1 MKRLIT
7 KSLLAML
14 CGLSAETVAAH
25 ARESSPPLA
34 HASLDEHEHIRLNNA
49 GLNASVDLVEKPD
62 CSVSTLLSGN
72 DALVSGACRMAV
84 LTLKDSTHPDRPAFT
99 TLLTPYS
106 RDGSDVRDLQL
117 DLRHLDAASPL
128 PQAVVSVYTGGAH
141 CCALTSV
148 VGMTKS
154 GTWSATRTSELSG
167 EDRPFFADI
176 DKDGAQETVISD
188 SSFLYTFAS
197 HAGSYTPAIIYR
209 YTDGRLVDIT
219 TDSVSRPYLEQTLK
233 ENEGFWVQQNRN
245 EPNGF
250 LAYYVA
256 TKANM
261 GQFQAGWS
269 YMLPRYDHEIDA
281 GFSLSRCALG
291 GRLEA
296 ECTADEQAPLP
307 FPQALAGF
315 LVAGNYVT
323 SEQALA
329 AAPEAE
335 AAIRAADHYSPD
347 FSCRTPPQKNGVA
360 MMLCENSQA
369 AEHELQFDQVYYA
382 LRQLVGPAGWRALK
396 QEIILAENTVDQQC
410 GLPVPGEADQ
420 TLPSNATS
428 CYATGMDNLSE
439 QYRKKLSGPA
449 LEESKRPIARHIA
462 LQRRLIKL
470 GYLPAGSTADGV
482 YGESTRAAI
491 AAWQR
496 DTGRPEV
503 SSFLSDADAA
513 VLLGIPSP
521 VEETSRPAEATS
533 QKTAP
538 PPPAIAAPNSAQPT
552 KNTFQLFGLSGI
564 TALLAAAAGIALYF
578 VPFVIACVR
587 DTVRKPAVFVVNLF
601 FGWTGLG
608 WIAALIMA
616 VTFTRLNTGIS
627 ARNQH

>member
-1 MKRLIT
+1 MKRRIA
-7 KSLLAML
+7 KSLLAVV
-14 CGLSAETVAAH
+14 CGLSGEAMAAQ
-25 ARESSPPLA
+25 ARESAPPLA
-34 HASLDEHEHIRLNNA
+34 HVSLDEHEHVRLNNA
-49 GLNASVDLVEKPD
+49 GLDASVDLVEKPD
-62 CSVSTLLSGN
+62 CSAPTLLSGD

-84 LTLKDSTHPDRPAFT
+84 LTLKDGTHPDRPAFT

-117 DLRHLDAASPL
+117 DLRRLDAASPL

-148 VGMTKS
+148 IGMTKS
-154 GTWSATRTSELSG
+154 GTWSATRPSELSG
-167 EDRPFFADI
+167 EDRPLFTNI
-176 DKDGAQETVISD
+176 DKDAAQEIVTGD

-197 HAGSYTPAIIYR
+197 HAGSYTPAVIYR

-219 TDSVSRPYLEQTLK
+219 TDSVSRPYLEQSLK

-269 YMLPRYDHEIDA
+269 YMLPRYDHELDA
-281 GFSLSRCALG
+281 GFSLSRCTLG

-296 ECTADEQAPLP
+296 ECTAEEQALLP

-329 AAPEAE
+329 VAPEAE

-360 MMLCENSQA
+360 TMLCENSQA

-382 LRQLVGPAGWRALK
+382 LRQLVGPSGWRALK

-410 GLPVPGEADQ
+410 GLPVPGETDQ
-420 TLPSNATS
+420 TLPPNAAG

-439 QYRKKLSGPA
+439 LYRKKLSGAA
-449 LEESKRPIARHIA
+449 LEESKRPIDQHIA

-470 GYLPAGSTADGV
+470 GYLPAGSMADGV
-482 YGESTRAAI
+482 YGESTRTAI

-496 DTGRPEV
+496 DTGRPEN

-513 VLLGIPSP
+513 VLLGVPSAATEISHASAAVSQQATLPSP
-521 VEETSRPAEATS
+521 DIATPS
-533 QKTAP
+533 SAQVTKSSFQFFGISGIAAIL
-538 PPPAIAAPNSAQPT
+538 AIAA
-552 KNTFQLFGLSGI
+552 GL
-564 TALLAAAAGIALYF
+564 TLYF
-578 VPFVIACVR
+578 VPFVIACIR
-587 DTVRKPAVFVVNLF
+587 DTIRKPAVFAVNLF
-601 FGWTGLG
+601 FGWTALG
-608 WIAALIMA
+608 WIAALVMA
-616 VTFTRLNTGIS
+616 LTFTPLNTETS
-627 ARNQH
+627 SREQL